1 MFEGSFSTNATTSI
15 VPFSLLAPLCLG
27 GEIKVNSHQKT
38 ENKLFTQLVSDA
50 GSCKLCPAMCDRA
63 AVFSAL
69 NGSLAAR
76 VMFIG
81 EAPGRKGADR
91 THVPFSG
98 DQSGKN
104 FDRFIASIGL
114 GREEIF
120 ITSAALCNPRTDSG
134 ANRKPAKSEVAN
146 CSQFLRRAIEII
158 DPRVVVTL
166 GSVALE
172 ALKKIKWHELNLKEA
187 SGKVHDWDDR
197 LLVPIYHPSPQVL
210 ASHRREAAQLQD
222 YQIVAQAIEQHR
234 SSIALS
240 RHPCDK
246 AVPRVGGLPSIGTA

>member
-1 MFEGSFSTNATTSI
+1 MKATNS
-15 VPFSLLAPLCLG
+15 
-27 GEIKVNSHQKT
+27 EI
-38 ENKLFTQLVSDA
+38 KLFTQLVSEA
-50 GSCKLCPAMCDRA
+50 ASCTRCPAMCDRT

-69 NGSLAAR
+69 NGPLAAN
-76 VMFIG
+76 VMVIG

-114 GREEIF
+114 TREDIF
-120 ITSAALCNPRTDSG
+120 ITSAALCNPRTESG
-134 ANRKPAKSEVAN
+134 ANRKPTKREVAN
-146 CSQFLRRAIEII
+146 CSQFLSRAIQIV

-172 ALKKIKWHELNLKEA
+172 ALKPIKWHELKLKES
-187 SGKVHDWDDR
+187 SGRIHNWDSR

-222 YQIVAQAIEQHR
+222 YKVVAQAIEQAGL
-234 SSIALS
+234 SIA
-240 RHPCDK
+240 
-246 AVPRVGGLPSIGTA
+246 A